1 MPRRATRSAN
11 CHRDVAD
18 SSVALPK
25 DRMPWAYSDR
35 ASSHRRRSSTSP
47 SGKRRL
53 RATES
58 GTCKLM
64 LMTLLRVYAVGPPS
78 ARPGRRVGPQVTCLH
93 WWGGLQP
100 ANARLRAH
108 SFPPLKGMGAS
119 RADNGETTAY
129 NRRAPQLPGCGLRGA
144 WGPMYGNAVFLAL
157 SEKNRFLTDEPR
169 VDRKSVV

>member
-35 ASSHRRRSSTSP
+35 ASSHRSRSSTSP

-64 LMTLLRVYAVGPPS
+64 LMTLLRVYAVGPAHCKTRLAGRSPS
-78 ARPGRRVGPQVTCLH
+78 HL
-93 WWGGLQP
+93 
-100 ANARLRAH
+100 
-108 SFPPLKGMGAS
+108 
-119 RADNGETTAY
+119 
-129 NRRAPQLPGCGLRGA
+129 
-144 WGPMYGNAVFLAL
+144 LAL
-157 SEKNRFLTDEPR
+157 VGRASACQRPLAGALFHTSQGDGRIE
-169 VDRKSVV
+169 VDRKSTRLNSSHLGI